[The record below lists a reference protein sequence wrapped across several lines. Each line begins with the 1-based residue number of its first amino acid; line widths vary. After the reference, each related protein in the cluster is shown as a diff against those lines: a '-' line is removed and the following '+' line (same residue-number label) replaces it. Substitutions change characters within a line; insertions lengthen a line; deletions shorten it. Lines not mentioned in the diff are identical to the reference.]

1 MENEKRRFFAADFWV
16 LGGILRVVFGF
27 FEALSGY
34 SKFAFW
40 DFGPFFENLFH
51 GEFWAFTAY
60 NSQRLLRPAVFSR

>member
-34 SKFAFW
+34 SKFAFGILGR
-40 DFGPFFENLFH
+40 FLKIY
-51 GEFWAFTAY
+51 FTA
-60 NSQRLLRPAVFSR
+60 NFGLLQHITPSGC